1 MIKHPMFH
9 VKKRVLL
16 AIAGC
21 VWIIAGVNV
30 VRLGILSYMDINHVL
45 TLDAILSV
53 LVLAIFSIMFY
64 KMSLKHLKR
73 ISLYQEDTKPFWNFF
88 DLKSYLIMIFM
99 MSGGIWLRYSGL
111 ASTEFIAVFYTGLGL
126 ALIFAGII
134 FWNMFI
140 KFK

>member
-1 MIKHPMFH
+1 
-9 VKKRVLL
+9 
-16 AIAGC
+16 
-21 VWIIAGVNV
+21 
-30 VRLGILSYMDINHVL
+30 
-45 TLDAILSV
+45 
-53 LVLAIFSIMFY
+53 MFY